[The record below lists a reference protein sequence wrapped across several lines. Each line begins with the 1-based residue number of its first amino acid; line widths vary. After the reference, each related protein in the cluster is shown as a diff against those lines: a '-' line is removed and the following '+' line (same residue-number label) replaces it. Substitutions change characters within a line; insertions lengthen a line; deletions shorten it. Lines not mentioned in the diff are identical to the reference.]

1 MSDIKINGLSPSV
14 AGVGVANSPLRSG
27 PLERSGISVG
37 NQTPASGIEAHVQV
51 TDTARQL
58 LMASQSK
65 ANSEFD
71 QSRVDRLKK
80 AIAGGQFVI
89 DEERL
94 VSKFVELES
103 VLGALKE

>member
-1 MSDIKINGLSPSV
+1 MSDIKINGLSQSV
-14 AGVGVANSPLRSG
+14 AAVGVANSPLRGG
-27 PLERSGISVG
+27 PADRSSITVD
-37 NQTPASGIEAHVQV
+37 NQTPTSGIEAHVRV

-58 LMASQSK
+58 LMASQST

-94 VSKFVELES
+94 VSKFIELES